1 MIEIIDK
8 TKDYVIIYKPQ
19 GIPSQSDPSGDADA
33 MTLCGGMLRQM
44 GERDELYLIHR
55 LDRVVGGLLVFAR
68 NKRAAAELSKI
79 VAEHRLRKEYL
90 AVVSGV
96 AGEGVMRDFV
106 YKDATLG
113 KAFVTDRKRSGV
125 REAELEY
132 STVATKN
139 IDGRDISLVKVSL
152 VTGRFHQI
160 RVQFASRKMPLI
172 GDKKYGSR
180 DFGAKTPS
188 LFATHIAF
196 TLGGREISAER
207 LPDMTAYPWSLF
219 EEECYVK

>member
-8 TKDYVIIYKPQ
+8 TKDYVIIFKPQ

-33 MTLCGGMLRQM
+33 MTICGGMLREM
-44 GERDELYLIHR
+44 GESGELYLVHR

-68 NKRAAAELSKI
+68 NKRAAAELSQI
-79 VAEHRLRKEYL
+79 VAEHRLTKEYF

-96 AGEGVMRDFV
+96 AGEGVMRDYV
-106 YKDATLG
+106 YKDAALG

-125 REAELEY
+125 KEAELEY
-132 STVATKN
+132 STLATKK
-139 IDGRDISLVKVSL
+139 IDGRDISLVKVRL
-152 VTGRFHQI
+152 ITGRFHQI

-180 DFGAKTPS
+180 DFTTKTPS
-188 LFATHIAF
+188 LFATRIAF
-196 TLGGREISAER
+196 TLCGREISATR
-207 LPDMTAYPWSLF
+207 LPDMIAYPWSLF
-219 EEECYVK
+219 EEESYVI

>member
-19 GIPSQSDPSGDADA
+19 GVPSQSDPSGDADA
-33 MTLCGGMLRQM
+33 ITICSEMLRNM
-44 GERDELYLIHR
+44 GERDELFLIHR

-68 NKRAAAELSKI
+68 NKRAAAELSRI
-79 VAEHRLRKEYL
+79 VAEHRLTKEYF

-96 AGEGVMRDFV
+96 AEGGVMRDYV

-125 REAELEY
+125 KEAELEY
-132 STVATKN
+132 STLATKS
-139 IDGRDISLVKVSL
+139 IDGRDFSLVKVRL
-152 VTGRFHQI
+152 ITGRFHQI
-160 RVQFASRKMPLI
+160 RVQFASRQMPLI

-180 DFGAKTPS
+180 DFAAKTPS
-188 LFATHIAF
+188 LFASRISF
-196 TLGGREISAER
+196 VLGNKEVSAVK
-207 LPDMTAYPWSLF
+207 LPELSEYPWSLF
-219 EEECYVK
+219 EEESYVI